1 MHGFY
6 TPCRDSETG
15 VVNGCSATARK
26 TAALSRSISQSCSR
40 IYQENV
46 KPVLECPQQRARGA
60 LRSMRL
66 IYRFYPYQVDVCA
79 GELRK
84 HGLRLKLAPQ
94 LGQILAML
102 LERHGEIVTREDLK
116 VRLWPGEPPSDF
128 ELSLNKAMNKLRQ
141 VLSDKADK
149 PRFIETLPRQG
160 YRFIARIDA
169 APDHSASV
177 ALQSAS
183 AD

>member
-1 MHGFY
+1 ML
-6 TPCRDSETG
+6 
-15 VVNGCSATARK
+15 K
-26 TAALSRSISQSCSR
+26 
-40 IYQENV
+40 
-46 KPVLECPQQRARGA
+46 CPQQRARGA

-66 IYRFYPYQVDVCA
+66 IYRFYPYQADVSA

-94 LGQILAML
+94 LCQILAML

-116 VRLWPGEPPSDF
+116 VRLWPSEPPSDF

-149 PRFIETLPRQG
+149 PRYIETLPRQG
-160 YRFIARIDA
+160 YRFIGKLDA
-169 APDHSASV
+169 SEKGWRE
-177 ALQSAS
+177 ALHQGAS